1 MAIYNIIY
9 ILTLLGIFIGFSRK
23 SRLINVCYIAA
34 SAIIILSVALRAENI
49 GADTYNY
56 LTHFKNPSNPAGY
69 YYGKVES
76 GYLGFVYVIKFLN
89 DNKYFFL
96 FLTALLPY
104 TAILYF
110 GKKYAPNTMLFLFLL
125 LSFSIGASLYILS
138 FSMIRQVLAIGIWA
152 IVLHLYIS
160 NDYRFNKYVIIT
172 IIVMVSFHTSS
183 LLGVI
188 LLGLDKVHL
197 SKKVMI
203 ISCILAYCAGL
214 LMATIFPYIQRLA
227 MLIGGEFYLTSR
239 MGELAFNPFALL
251 PYMGIFFLILFYNST
266 EYCNSIFVKGLFVSI
281 IVSGILYSI
290 GTNLDRINMYFY
302 LPAFIAVSDI
312 FRKPKP
318 LIKYTVLAAFL
329 IYFSYKYYFAIDA
342 TYIPLAPLV
351 PYRSFLS

>member
-34 SAIIILSVALRAENI
+34 SAIIILSVALRAEGI

-56 LTHFKNPSNPAGY
+56 LEHFKNPSNPASY
-69 YYGKVES
+69 YYGKVEA
-76 GYLGFVYVIKFLN
+76 GYLGFVYLIKFIS

-110 GKKYAPNTMLFLFLL
+110 GKKYAANTMLFLFLL

-138 FSMIRQVLAIGIWA
+138 FSMVRQVMAIGIWA

-160 NDYRFNKYVIIT
+160 NGYRFNKHVVIA
-172 IIVMVSFHTSS
+172 IILMVSFHTSS
-183 LLGVI
+183 LLGLI

-203 ISCILAYCAGL
+203 ICCAFAYCAGL
-214 LMATIFPYIQRLA
+214 LMGTIFPYIQNIAL
-227 MLIGGEFYLTSR
+227 LIGGEFYLTSKI
-239 MGELAFNPFALL
+239 GDFAFNPFALL
-251 PYMGIFFLILFYNST
+251 PYMGIFFLILAYNST
-266 EYCNSIFVKGLFVSI
+266 EYCNSIFVKGLFISI

-302 LPAFIAVSDI
+302 LPAFIAVADI
-312 FRKPKP
+312 FRRPKP
-318 LIKYTVLAAFL
+318 LIKCTVLAAFL